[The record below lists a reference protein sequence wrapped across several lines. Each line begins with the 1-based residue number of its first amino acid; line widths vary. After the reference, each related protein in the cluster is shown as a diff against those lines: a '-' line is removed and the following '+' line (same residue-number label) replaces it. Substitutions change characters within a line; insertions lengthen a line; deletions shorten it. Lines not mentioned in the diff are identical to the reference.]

1 MRLDIRGQ
9 SRVSVSRLRRVEKS
23 TFHKLARGDPKN
35 MVKVEDGLQGVVGK
49 EIMLMVMIRDT
60 MIFPVCETRVN
71 HVARG
76 IAPPPRSAAITP
88 TGSCLHFSVPT
99 LTSGLRRF
107 TRLALSRCHF
117 ASIVS
122 AIVGFITPPS

>member
-49 EIMLMVMIRDT
+49 EIMLMVMIEIR
-60 MIFPVCETRVN
+60 
-71 HVARG
+71 
-76 IAPPPRSAAITP
+76 
-88 TGSCLHFSVPT
+88 
-99 LTSGLRRF
+99 
-107 TRLALSRCHF
+107 
-117 ASIVS
+117 
-122 AIVGFITPPS
+122 